1 MIWWAIVS
9 LGTLTVVGAIAVV
22 IGWWLPVE
30 HRASGQI
37 EIDAPPERIWAAMTD
52 IEAFP
57 AWRSDVTRVERVSAA
72 DTVGWVEHGRH
83 GRLTFAVE
91 RAEPP
96 RVLVTRIAD
105 RSLPFGGTW
114 TYEIAPSDRGAV
126 VTIIEHGEIYNPLFR
141 FMSRFVFGY
150 DGTMRAYLSALAARV
165 GGTEADAALRTGRT

>member
-1 MIWWAIVS
+1 MIGWVLVS
-9 LGTLTVVGAIAVV
+9 LGALGAAIGVAIL

-30 HRASGQI
+30 HRATGQI

-52 IEAFP
+52 VEAFP
-57 AWRSDVTRVERVSAA
+57 AWRADVARVERISDAG
-72 DTVGWVEHGRH
+72 TVGWVEHGRH
-83 GRLTFAVE
+83 GRLTFVVE
-91 RAEPP
+91 RSEPP

-105 RSLPFGGTW
+105 RTLPFGGTW
-114 TYEIAPSDRGAV
+114 TYEIAPTGRGAV

-165 GGTEADAALRTGRT
+165 GGTAAAAAPPTGRT